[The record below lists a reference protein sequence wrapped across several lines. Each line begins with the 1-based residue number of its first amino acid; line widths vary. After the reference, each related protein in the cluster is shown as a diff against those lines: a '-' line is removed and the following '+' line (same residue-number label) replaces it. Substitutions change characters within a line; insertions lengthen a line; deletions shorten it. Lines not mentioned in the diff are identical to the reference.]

1 MELWDVYD
9 ENRVKT
15 GRTMVRGEPF
25 KEGDYHIV
33 ANVCV
38 FNSDGKMLI
47 QQRQPFKEGWSNMWD
62 ITAGGSAVSGDSSR
76 TAAERE
82 VMEEIGLKID
92 LNGVDPK
99 VTITIDNCFNDFYVI
114 TQDVDISLLKLQYEE
129 VQAVKWADAE
139 EIKSLIGSGNFIPY
153 HPGFIDL
160 LFHFRTRTGTL
171 THGDGK

>member
-9 ENRVKT
+9 ENRIKT

-25 KEGDYHIV
+25 KEGDHHLV
-33 ANVCV
+33 VHVCV
-38 FNSDGKMLI
+38 FSSEGKMLI
-47 QQRQPFKEGWSNMWD
+47 QQRQSFKEGWSDMWD
-62 ITAGGSAVSGDSSR
+62 ITAGGSAVAGDSSR

-92 LNGVDPK
+92 LGGVLPK
-99 VTITIDNCFNDFYVI
+99 ITINHEPSFNDIYVI
-114 TQDVDISLLKLQYEE
+114 TQDVDISALKLQYEE

-139 EIKSLIGSGNFIPY
+139 EIKSLIAEEKFVPY

-160 LFHFRTRTGTL
+160 LFHFRTHTGTF
-171 THGDGK
+171 TKF